1 MRRARPEKTARLA
14 DVAKAAG
21 VSQGTVSNVFNRPE
35 LVREEVREH
44 VRAVATQIGYR
55 GPDPKGR
62 LLRAGKFNAIGV
74 ATAEP
79 LRYFFEDPFA
89 RVLMGGMSEACDAA
103 GAGLSLV
110 SAINDERLA
119 WNIES
124 ALVDGFV
131 LLCVE
136 GGERLVELT
145 RQRQLPFVA
154 LALGKPDPT
163 ISAVG
168 SDDHAGARLMAEHLV
183 GLGHRDFAVLSL
195 ELTDGHVGFVSEAD
209 TERATY
215 STSSDR
221 IRGAFEV
228 FRSHGI
234 DVSTIPIWETE
245 NDAPTTIAGL
255 EAIFARPQRPTAL
268 VCMSDRVAMIA
279 LDWLAS
285 RGIAVP
291 GEISVAGYDGV
302 PEAAMTV
309 PPLTTVTQPIA
320 GIGRRA
326 VEIILGG
333 SGEIQRETLP
343 LELTVRASTGPAPR
357 QGR

>member
-1 MRRARPEKTARLA
+1 MSLRSARPEKAARLA

-44 VRAVATQIGYR
+44 VRAVAAEIGYR

-89 RVLMGGMSEACDAA
+89 RVLMEGMSEACDAA

-110 SAINDERLA
+110 SAMNDEKLA

-168 SDDHAGARLMAEHLV
+168 TDDYQGAKLAAEHFV
-183 GLGHRDFAVLSL
+183 GLGHRRFAVLSL

-209 TERATY
+209 AKKAVY
-215 STSSDR
+215 STSRDR

-228 FRSHGI
+228 FRANGI

-245 NDAPTTIAGL
+245 NDAPTTTAGL
-255 EAIFARPQRPTAL
+255 EAIFARSERPTAL

-279 LDWLAS
+279 LDWLKA

-291 GEISVAGYDGV
+291 GEVSVVGYDGV
-302 PEAAMTV
+302 PEAAVTM
-309 PPLTTVTQPIA
+309 PPLTTITQPIA

-326 VEIILGG
+326 VEMILTG
-333 SGEIQRETLP
+333 SGDVQREVLP
-343 LELTVRASTGPAPR
+343 LDLTVRASTGPAR
-357 QGR
+357 

>member
-1 MRRARPEKTARLA
+1 MRKPHGQKAARLA
-14 DVAKAAG
+14 DVAQAAG

-44 VRAVATQIGYR
+44 VRAVARQIGYR

-62 LLRAGKFNAIGV
+62 LLRAGKVNAIGV

-89 RVLMGGMSEACDAA
+89 RVLMEGMSEACDAA

-110 SAINDERLA
+110 SAMNDERLA

-168 SDDHAGARLMAEHLV
+168 SDDYLGATLAAEHLIE
-183 GLGHRDFAVLSL
+183 LGHRDFAILSL
-195 ELTDGHVGFVSEAD
+195 ELVDGHVGFATEAEVD
-209 TERATY
+209 KAIY
-215 STSSDR
+215 STSRDR
-221 IRGAFEV
+221 IRGSFDV
-228 FRSHGI
+228 FRKHGI
-234 DVSTIPIWETE
+234 DVSRIPIWESE
-245 NDAPTTIAGL
+245 NDPETVIPGL
-255 EAIFARPQRPTAL
+255 EAIFARPERPTAL
-268 VCMSDRVAMIA
+268 ICMSDRVALIA
-279 LDWLAS
+279 LEWLRG

-291 GEISVAGYDGV
+291 GEVSVVGYDGV
-302 PEAAMTV
+302 PEAATSV

-320 GIGRRA
+320 GIGKRA

-333 SGEIQRETLP
+333 SSEIQRETLP
-343 LELTVRASTGPAPR
+343 VELTVRGSTGPAR
-357 QGR
+357 

>member
-1 MRRARPEKTARLA
+1 MRQPRPEKAARLA

-44 VRAVATQIGYR
+44 VRAVATRLGYR

-62 LLRAGKFNAIGV
+62 LLRAGKVNAIGV

-89 RVLMGGMSEACDAA
+89 RVLMEGMSEACDAA

-110 SAINDERLA
+110 SAMNDEKLA

-168 SDDHAGARLMAEHLV
+168 TDDIEGARLLAEHLV
-183 GLGHRDFAVLSL
+183 GLGHRRFAVLSL
-195 ELTDGHVGFVSEAD
+195 EFTDGHVGFVTEAE
-209 TERATY
+209 TARAIY
-215 STSSDR
+215 STSRDR
-221 IRGAFEV
+221 IRGAFDV
-228 FRSHGI
+228 LRGQRI
-234 DVSTIPIWETE
+234 DVSGIPIWETE

-255 EAIFARPQRPTAL
+255 EAIFARPERPTAL
-268 VCMSDRVAMIA
+268 ICMSDRVAMIA
-279 LDWLAS
+279 LDWL
-285 RGIAVP
+285 RGQGIAVP
-291 GEISVAGYDGV
+291 AEVSVVGYDGV
-302 PEAAMTV
+302 PEAKVTV

-320 GIGRRA
+320 QIGRRA
-326 VEIILGG
+326 VEMILAG
-333 SGEIQRETLP
+333 STEVQREVLP
-343 LELTVRASTGPAPR
+343 LELTVRGSTGRAA
-357 QGR
+357 G